1 MFQNE
6 RPSFINYTF
15 ELSKDACLND
25 SKTKTTKISKK
36 ICDFY

>member
-25 SKTKTTKISKK
+25 NKTKTKTTKISKK
-36 ICDFY
+36 NL